1 MDNSGQPNN
10 IDFTV
15 DKSNLYREES
25 FTDLKVAS
33 IRRLV
38 PVNLDGTEDTSRT
51 PIFVGH
57 TQLMSQEGPLPIQAR
72 LSATTMEEELEV
84 TAPVFGWATLGQIIG
99 AALILI
105 TAMVAAI
112 LLRRRY
118 LLQR

>member
-1 MDNSGQPNN
+1 MDG
-10 IDFTV
+10 
-15 DKSNLYREES
+15 E
-25 FTDLKVAS
+25 
-33 IRRLV
+33 
-38 PVNLDGTEDTSRT
+38 
-51 PIFVGH
+51 
-57 TQLMSQEGPLPIQAR
+57 